1 MNTFWIIISLW
12 GSNLE
17 TGNEAI
23 NVQPKEY
30 ENFIEVPAEGGGVN
44 IYYGNIVFNSQEE
57 CESALVR
64 MGIEKNYEVKKA
76 FDPPHH
82 LFLSGSSKNIIL
94 QDRCLRLDIRK
105 DR

>member
-23 NVQPKEY
+23 NILPKHY
-30 ENFIEVPAEGGGVN
+30 ETYIEIPLEGGG
-44 IYYGNIVFNSQEE
+44 ISIQHGNITFNSQEE
-57 CESALVR
+57 CENALVR
-64 MGIEKNYEVKKA
+64 SSIGTNYKVKKA